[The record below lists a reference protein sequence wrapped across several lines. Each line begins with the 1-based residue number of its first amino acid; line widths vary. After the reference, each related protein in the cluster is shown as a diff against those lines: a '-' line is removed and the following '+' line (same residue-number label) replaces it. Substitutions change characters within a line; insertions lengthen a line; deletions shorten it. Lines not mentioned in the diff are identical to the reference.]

1 MSVSRS
7 DVIIVG
13 AGPAGCAAARHLA
26 EQGYAVAL
34 IERLAL
40 PQVKACGDIL
50 LPDALRALQRFAVDD
65 AVAAAGKALD
75 TLHLTAPN
83 GGEVELAVHSLAL
96 KRPVLHALLH
106 ERLRALGVTF
116 YRGEVLEPLHSPAG
130 QLCGVRCCQEGEL
143 TEMHAPLVI
152 LASGARPATLQRFG
166 LALREAPTAVAIRA
180 YYRDFDHPADAKLR
194 IVCHPAIAPGFF
206 WSCPLPEQQYSIG
219 FGHFLAAHERPEQL
233 YLQNRL
239 EFLAR
244 AVPATAR
251 IVGQEDMIAPP
262 CSSVLRTGLDGAR
275 LYADGLLVTG
285 EAAGSSSPLFGAGV
299 GKALETGELAGKV
312 AAEALAGKRFD
323 AAFLTRYQQL
333 LGEKFAELYR
343 SQSKAQRW
351 LHSPAQLNTL
361 IRKASSQEKLR
372 QKLAAVLNEELPPTQ
387 AVSFWTFFLP

>member
-13 AGPAGCAAARHLA
+13 AGPAGCAAARYLA
-26 EQGYAVAL
+26 EQGYAVTL

-40 PQVKACGDIL
+40 PQVKACGDVL

-65 AVAAAGKALD
+65 ALAAAGKALD

-83 GGEVELAVHSLAL
+83 GAEVALDVRSLAL
-96 KRPVLHALLH
+96 KRPVLHVLLH
-106 ERLRALGVTF
+106 DRLRVLGVTF
-116 YRGEVLEPLHSPAG
+116 SRGEVLEPLHSPG
-130 QLCGVRCCQEGEL
+130 GHLCGVRCRQEGEL
-143 TEMHAPLVI
+143 TEMHAPLVL
-152 LASGARPATLQRFG
+152 LASGARPVTLQRFG
-166 LALREAPTAVAIRA
+166 LALRDAPTAVAIRA
-180 YYRDFDHPADAKLR
+180 YYRDYDHPGDATLR

-206 WSCPLPEQQYSIG
+206 WACPLPEQQYSIG
-219 FGHFLAAHERPEQL
+219 CGHFLAAHERPEQH

-244 AVPATAR
+244 AVPFTAR
-251 IVGQEDMIAPP
+251 IVGQEDMIVPP

-299 GKALETGELAGKV
+299 GKALETGELAGMV
-312 AAEALAGKRFD
+312 AAEALAAQRFD
-323 AAFLTRYQQL
+323 AEFLARYQKR
-333 LGEKFAELYR
+333 LGEKFGEFYR
-343 SQSKAQRW
+343 SQSKAQSW
-351 LHSPAQLNTL
+351 LRSPAQLNTL
-361 IRKASSQEKLR
+361 IRKAGRQEKLR
-372 QKLAAVLNEELPPTQ
+372 HKLAAVLNEELPPTQ